1 MKVFLRDR
9 QAGGGLRGHDSHETL
24 TCIQTNG
31 YWCVE
36 DWGQTDWIKKENTMI
51 QAKGYQKLAKE
62 GDGLKLG
69 KTQPDSS
76 AVRELGS

>member
-1 MKVFLRDR
+1 M
-9 QAGGGLRGHDSHETL
+9 
-24 TCIQTNG
+24 
-31 YWCVE
+31 E